1 METTIRISPE
11 ELTSEWLKR
20 VKALFENVESLEIT
34 IRPASG
40 STSEVHEKSTAYFS
54 RINEAI
60 DNLESGKDT
69 VTLSKDEFSKL
80 VESLKK
86 PK

>member
-20 VKALFENVESLEIT
+20 VKALFENVDRLEIT
-34 IRPASG
+34 IRPASN
-40 STSEVHEKSTAYFS
+40 SKSEVNEESTAYFS

-69 VTLSKDEFSKL
+69 ITLSKDEFSKL
-80 VESLKK
+80 VDRLKK
-86 PK
+86 QK

>member
-20 VKALFENVESLEIT
+20 VKALFEDEDSLEIT
-34 IRPASG
+34 IRPASVP
-40 STSEVHEKSTAYFS
+40 TSEVNEDSTAYFS
-54 RINEAI
+54 RINNAI

-69 VTLSKDEFSKL
+69 ITLSKDEFSKL
-80 VESLKK
+80 VDRLKK
-86 PK
+86 QK